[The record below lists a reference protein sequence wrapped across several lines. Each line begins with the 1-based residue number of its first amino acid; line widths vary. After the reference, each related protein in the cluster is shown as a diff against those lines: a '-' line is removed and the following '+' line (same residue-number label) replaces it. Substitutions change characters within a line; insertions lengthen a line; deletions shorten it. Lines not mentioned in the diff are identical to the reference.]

1 MRAPCTVAVAA
12 CTLLLAPALWAD
24 APGAPEWVEIDAA
37 SMCGMLAR
45 DLAKQEIRD
54 TVTVTSSTSVEKK
67 TDTFEVFLGAPDA
80 ETGARRLDLVLG
92 PLRVHGADGYV
103 RVTHAKHEDTVYEVA
118 IAEGGTLLGTVGD
131 ALPPI
136 PMPQVWM
143 ALAEDSRVCPPLGP
157 YLGAVNWERGELAV
171 EAKPPRLRL
180 FGTAAETKAAVELHA
195 TVEPTARIERIVIR
209 DEAASST
216 IDIRIEPL
224 GPDVE
229 PPPAVPVDSRR
240 RVERL
245 AELVGATQR
254 GQ

>member
-1 MRAPCTVAVAA
+1 MRASCTVAAAA
-12 CTLLLAPALWAD
+12 CALFLAPALWAD

-45 DLAKQEIRD
+45 DLAEQEIRD
-54 TVTVTSSTSVEKK
+54 IVTVTASTAVEKK
-67 TDTFEVFLGAPDA
+67 TDTFEVFLSPPDA

-92 PLRVHGADGYV
+92 PLRAQGAEGHV
-103 RVTHAKHEDTVYEVA
+103 RVTHARHADTVYEVD
-118 IAEGGTLLGTVGD
+118 IAEDATLLGTLGE

-143 ALAEDSRVCPPLGP
+143 ALAEDPRVCPPLGP
-157 YLGAVNWERGELAV
+157 YLGAVTWERGELAV
-171 EAKPPRLRL
+171 EANPPRLRL
-180 FGTAAETKAAVELHA
+180 FGAAAETGAAVELHA
-195 TVEPTARIERIVIR
+195 TVEPAARIERIVIR

-229 PPPAVPVDSRR
+229 PPPAVPVDGRR
-240 RVERL
+240 RVESL
-245 AELVGATQR
+245 EALVGETP
-254 GQ
+254 